1 MILYEQIDKKKS
13 RILKRFSKYAV
24 HDAPF
29 FTKFCFALTY
39 FLRIAAIIAAIIN
52 VICSFYQNDYYLLN
66 MLIVSFGFTYMFS
79 FIPYT
84 YYYVKL
90 TAEYRQRKKETI
102 ILDNGIFKYAYDCSP
117 SFSKQTIIFKIPL
130 SKIKSCEYNEK
141 TKQCV
146 VKGDFSYEI
155 YDYDK
160 LVETNDDTCKMI
172 DFFEVYDVEIY
183 NLIRQKRC
191 SYDNRRN

>member
-1 MILYEQIDKKKS
+1 M
-13 RILKRFSKYAV
+13 
-24 HDAPF
+24 
-29 FTKFCFALTY
+29 
-39 FLRIAAIIAAIIN
+39 
-52 VICSFYQNDYYLLN
+52 
-66 MLIVSFGFTYMFS
+66 
-79 FIPYT
+79 
-84 YYYVKL
+84 KL

-102 ILDNGIFKYAYDCSP
+102 ILDNGILKYAYDCSP

-146 VKGDFSYEI
+146 VKGDFSFEI